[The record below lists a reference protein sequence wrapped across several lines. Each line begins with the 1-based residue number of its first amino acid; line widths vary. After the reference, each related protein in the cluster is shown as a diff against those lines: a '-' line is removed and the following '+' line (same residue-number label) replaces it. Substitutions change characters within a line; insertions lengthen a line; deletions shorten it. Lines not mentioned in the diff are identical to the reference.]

1 MHREASLALAAISTV
16 SSGDFL
22 LRLAA
27 CRFCMIWYLLPTP
40 PPPTAISKKGEG
52 TGYNHVAAAFYWFCR
67 SAVPSVGYQISSN
80 SNRVKTVDI
89 SVLRIKMH
97 YIWYLDPDPCRFAR
111 LHYKIKKNVNNS
123 FVKHWKK
130 NSKQNVQKKWH
141 VKKSFELKQWVLS
154 VTTGSFRLLL

>member
-16 SSGDFL
+16 SCGDFL

-27 CRFCMIWYLLPTP
+27 CRFCFIWYLLPTPHPTPPP

-111 LHYKIKKNVNNS
+111 LHYKIKKTVNNS

-130 NSKQNVQKKWH
+130 SQNKMYRKNDMWKKA
-141 VKKSFELKQWVLS
+141 LN
-154 VTTGSFRLLL
+154 